1 MISNS
6 MIIWMI
12 DLSHLLV
19 VLTSTWGDY
28 LDYWPFGCSKE
39 MGNLWNGVCWTVE
52 LNLTWERNPSESD
65 GSLTHGQWHPVLL
78 NQWYEGGK
86 AAKLMSLMEIT
97 AIWTSRTPQKNTQEP
112 YRPPFFRLECRH
124 VKFPYLS
131 KIRPASWKLEELG
144 PFPVDLMDS
153 RSDGQRFA

>member
-12 DLSHLLV
+12 DLSHLSV

-39 MGNLWNGVCWTVE
+39 MGNLWNGVCRTVE

-78 NQWYEGGK
+78 NQWYERGK
-86 AAKLMSLMEIT
+86 DKAHEPYGDNGYMDLPDAPKKHSGALQT
-97 AIWTSRTPQKNTQEP
+97 AI
-112 YRPPFFRLECRH
+112 FRLECRMWISISEH
-124 VKFPYLS
+124 YRF
-131 KIRPASWKLEELG
+131 ASWKAVLFQELG
-144 PFPVDLMDS
+144 AFPVDFTPED
-153 RSDGQRFA
+153 